1 MVTPHIKI
9 DDREFNRTLRAYME
23 QTKRTLPEILN
34 QKAYS
39 ISMAASKMTYKA
51 SLQKIKSDLW
61 VVANRLKINK
71 SGKRKGQFSRG
82 GKIKVYAGQES
93 GGAPLLAKI
102 INAARGRRKVKG
114 LQGNDMKLAMKKV
127 HDSRVRA
134 IGFIRSGWL
143 PAVAAFARSIGKPVK
158 SRTEKWLKRTAMMI
172 GGARPA
178 KPGMRPLAVFWN
190 SATARPDN
198 TKTHDVYKYAKEGLQ
213 AAMNQEVGRMKQ
225 HMEDKLKREAA
236 KFAARR

>member
-39 ISMAASKMTYKA
+39 ISMAATKLTYKA
-51 SLQKIKSDLW
+51 SFERIRGELG
-61 VVANRLKINK
+61 VVASKLKVNK
-71 SGKRKGQFSRG
+71 TGKRKGKFSRG
-82 GKIKVYAGQES
+82 GKVYAGQES
-93 GGAPLLAKI
+93 GGAPFLAKI
-102 INAARGRRKVKG
+102 INAARGRRGEKG
-114 LQGNDMKLAMKKV
+114 LQGAEMKAAMKKV
-127 HDSRVRA
+127 YNARVGA

-143 PAVAAFARSIGKPVK
+143 PAVAAFARAIGKPVK
-158 SRTEKWLKRTAMMI
+158 SRTEKWLQRTAMSI

-178 KPGMRPLAVFWN
+178 KPGPRPLAVFWN
-190 SATARPDN
+190 SATARPENTN
-198 TKTHDVYKYAKEGLQ
+198 TKDVYKYAKEGLQ

-225 HMEDKLKREAA
+225 HMEDKLQRQAA